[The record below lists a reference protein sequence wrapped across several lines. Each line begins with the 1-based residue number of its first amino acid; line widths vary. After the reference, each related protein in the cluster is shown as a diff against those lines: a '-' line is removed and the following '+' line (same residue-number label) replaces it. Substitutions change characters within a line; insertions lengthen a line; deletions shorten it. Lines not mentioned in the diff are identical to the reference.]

1 MYGHWKCHSQLQVT
15 IAFKSLSCQAH
26 QIPFWRVTELP
37 SVVRKEKL
45 ETLQQLRQERKEEE
59 AENFSKQRRRR
70 TCSFKSLLSFLLYPL
85 GLQHIQIVSLMGFHI
100 HPHSLLS
107 SLGSE
112 KVLKWVLSVPR
123 LTRWIQA
130 RALTP
135 LQRSFSS
142 SLPIFSPVPK
152 SKVPKEG
159 NLEQCFSM
167 VCKSSNSRRSLIFVH
182 PAFTALRGLLN

>member
-1 MYGHWKCHSQLQVT
+1 
-15 IAFKSLSCQAH
+15 
-26 QIPFWRVTELP
+26 
-37 SVVRKEKL
+37 
-45 ETLQQLRQERKEEE
+45 
-59 AENFSKQRRRR
+59 
-70 TCSFKSLLSFLLYPL
+70 
-85 GLQHIQIVSLMGFHI
+85 MGFHI

-107 SLGSE
+107 YLGSE

-152 SKVPKEG
+152 SKVPREG

-167 VCKSSNSRRSLIFVH
+167 VCKSSNSLPSLNFVPSALKSCLKRHICGRYCSELSEFPMLNTGFNAWESVTYPKGDFQRPPPILPQDPVPIFQ
-182 PAFTALRGLLN
+182 L